1 MASLKKCLRAS
12 LMSGVI
18 GSVML
23 AAAPA
28 HAALVNVIPT
38 NWSVLFWPGT
48 QGVLRAG
55 SPWGPGSTP
64 STPLNVVDG
73 NFMPE
78 GTQWN
83 NGSFWWDQDPSVNP
97 NEVTLTIQMD
107 KAYDFKKFVMQ
118 ADDNDGYKL
127 EYWDGSNWQLGVN
140 FGTKPSFGLVTR
152 ADALVNITT
161 DRLRLRAYGG
171 DNYYAISELQGF
183 ANTGVPEPA
192 AWAMMLAGFG
202 LAGVALRRP
211 KRTAATA

>member
-38 NWSVLFWPGT
+38 NWTVLSWPGA

-64 STPLNVVDG
+64 STPVKVVDG

-107 KAYDFKKFVMQ
+107 KAYAFKKFVM
-118 ADDNDGYKL
+118 
-127 EYWDGSNWQLGVN
+127 
-140 FGTKPSFGLVTR
+140 
-152 ADALVNITT
+152 
-161 DRLRLRAYGG
+161 
-171 DNYYAISELQGF
+171 
-183 ANTGVPEPA
+183 
-192 AWAMMLAGFG
+192 
-202 LAGVALRRP
+202 
-211 KRTAATA
+211 